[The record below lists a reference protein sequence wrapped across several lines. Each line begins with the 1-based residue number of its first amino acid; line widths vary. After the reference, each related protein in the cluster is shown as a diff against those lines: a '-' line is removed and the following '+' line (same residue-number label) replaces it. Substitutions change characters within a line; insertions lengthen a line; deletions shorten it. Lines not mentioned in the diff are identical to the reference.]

1 MMSMHDCR
9 QTLALNSG
17 DFAHADDDNAVPAA
31 ELKRDRTSHI
41 LCPHNVRLYVR
52 TARFPK

>member
-1 MMSMHDCR
+1 MHDCR